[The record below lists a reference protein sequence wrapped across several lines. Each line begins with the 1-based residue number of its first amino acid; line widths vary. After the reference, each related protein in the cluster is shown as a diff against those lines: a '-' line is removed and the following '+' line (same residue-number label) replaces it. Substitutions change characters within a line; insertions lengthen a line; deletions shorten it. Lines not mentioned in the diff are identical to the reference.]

1 MDTAL
6 LNCDFAVNSSGK
18 IYKISSMEETLQ
30 RCKIVLNVK
39 KGSFCYN
46 PQLGSNLN
54 LLEADDQRL
63 QDNALL
69 LVKEALLP
77 LPQVTVCRTTATV
90 LQDKILLNIT
100 IQAYGQTAELEVS
113 V

>member
-6 LNCDFAVNSSGK
+6 LNGDFAINASGK
-18 IYKISSMEETLQ
+18 IYPITSMAETLQ
-30 RCKIVLNVK
+30 RCKILLGVK
-39 KGSFCYN
+39 QGSFCYN
-46 PQLGSNLN
+46 PQLGNNLH
-54 LLEADDQRL
+54 LLNADDQCF
-63 QDNALL
+63 QGNALL

-77 LPQVTVCRTTATV
+77 LPQVTVCKTTTTV
-90 LQDKILLNIT
+90 IQDKILINIT